1 MGGIM
6 KEQSGRSLI
15 EMLGVLALGGIIVA
29 GAFSMYQTISERQ
42 KRFIASETLSDIVT
56 KTRTL
61 LQYSG
66 YTPVSVDFLI
76 KSGAIQ
82 NAKAPIGGPD
92 WSITSSIDGT
102 EFSINLNGLSYSE
115 CTYFAT
121 KKLDWATRVFVNGY
135 ESASAPYCLKTGDN
149 KISFFA
155 E

>member
-1 MGGIM
+1 M

-29 GAFSMYQTISERQ
+29 GAFNIYQTIDKRQ
-42 KRFIASETLSDIVT
+42 KNFIASETLRDIASKT
-56 KTRTL
+56 KTL

-82 NAKAPIGGPD
+82 NAKAPLGNQD
-92 WSITSSIDGT
+92 WSVTSSIDGT
-102 EFSINLNGLSYSE
+102 EFSINLNGLSYEE
-115 CTYFAT
+115 CAYFVT
-121 KKLDWATRVFVNGY
+121 KNLDWTTHISVNGF
-135 ESASAPYCLKTGDN
+135 ETNGASYCLKTGDN